1 MVWAFV
7 RRAGCVGV
15 IAVTL
20 CRLAWAA
27 GPAVAPPLA
36 EPGQPPPAPES
47 VDLGIDDTDR
57 LYFQFVTGMGFVL
70 DKPFAGDAKLDGFPD
85 FTLGGSLGYNISR
98 HWGAELQFQ
107 GGEPDIYSESRGK
120 IREISVITV
129 VPAARYRWHLLDG
142 RLVPYVTG
150 GVGMSFNDVNE
161 DAKPY
166 VKAETKS
173 STIVGSL
180 SSGFDYFL
188 SENVAVG
195 VEGRYTIHPNQ
206 TATVDYQDGPGGTIT
221 RATGDLN
228 LTGITLLAQLRFF
241 PGQPRNASGGRRL
254 FLSEDGPFDTD
265 EVRPYLG
272 GYFGYDFLFDRSVG
286 GGVKV
291 RDKGGDFNLSKGGM
305 LGVNLDRHWGVEI
318 QMIETPLN
326 LRTANIDK
334 IAEVDVTSILPTV
347 RWRWPFLGGRLV
359 PFLTAG
365 VGWSYLIVNDPR
377 LVVEVPDGKGG
388 AKQVRSPK
396 WDPQS
401 PRFAWSA
408 GAGVEYFLNHHLSI
422 GVYMPFQLY
431 QTSDTT
437 VRFANGTVRKGTAD
451 FSGFLTLL
459 QLKAYL

>member
-7 RRAGCVGV
+7 RRAGCVGAMV
-15 IAVTL
+15 VAL
-20 CRLAWAA
+20 CRMGWA
-27 GPAVAPPLA
+27 GEPAMAPPPE
-36 EPGQPPPAPES
+36 EPGRSTPAPEA

-57 LYFQFVTGMGFVL
+57 LYFQFVTGMNWVL
-70 DKPFAGDAKLDGFPD
+70 DKPFSGDARLDGFPD
-85 FTLGGSLGYNISR
+85 LILGGSLGYNISR

-107 GGEPDIYSESRGK
+107 GGEPDIRSESRGK
-120 IREISVITV
+120 IREISIITV
-129 VPAARYRWHLLDG
+129 VPAVRYRWHLLDG
-142 RLVPYVTG
+142 RFVPYFTG
-150 GVGMSFNDVNE
+150 GVGMGFTDVNE
-161 DAKPY
+161 DAKPF
-166 VKAETKS
+166 VRADTKS
-173 STIVGSL
+173 STVVGSL

-188 SENVAVG
+188 SPNVAVG

-206 TATVDYQDGPGGTIT
+206 TATVDYQAGPNGRVTHT
-221 RATGDLN
+221 TGDLN
-228 LTGITLLAQLRFF
+228 MTGITLLAQLRMF
-241 PGQPRNASGGRRL
+241 PGQPRDAPGGRTF
-254 FLSEDGPFDTD
+254 FLANDGPFDTD

-286 GGVKV
+286 GGVKL
-291 RDKGGDFNLSKGGM
+291 RDKGGDFNLSKGGV
-305 LGVNLDRHWGVEI
+305 LGVNIDRHWGVEI

-326 LRTANIDK
+326 LRTSSIDK

-347 RWRWPFLGGRLV
+347 RWRWPFLNGRLV

-377 LVVEVPDGKGG
+377 VVVEVPNGRGG
-388 AKQVRSPK
+388 SKEVRSPK

-408 GAGVEYFLNHHLSI
+408 GAGVEYFLNHHLSV